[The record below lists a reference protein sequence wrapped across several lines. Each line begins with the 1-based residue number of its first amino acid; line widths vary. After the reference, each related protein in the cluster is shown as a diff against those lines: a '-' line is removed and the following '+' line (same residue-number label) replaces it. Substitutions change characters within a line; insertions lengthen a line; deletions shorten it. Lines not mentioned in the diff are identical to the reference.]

1 MFYVV
6 VVVTKIPIIKK
17 SEHFFFFFSESKFLL
32 NSEIVLR
39 FEMGIEIEWFFLF
52 FFLLK
57 LQIKHLRWTGKSQ

>member
-17 SEHFFFFFSESKFLL
+17 SEHFFFSECKFLL

-39 FEMGIEIEWFFLF
+39 FEMEIEIECCF
-52 FFLLK
+52 FF
-57 LQIKHLRWTGKSQ
+57 SC